1 MQVNLYPW
9 AKPGQVNRIELWYRT
24 PEETAKQ
31 KMIVKSV
38 RVGAVSRRPAQ

>member
-9 AKPGQVNRIELWYRT
+9 ARLGEVNRIELWSYR
-24 PEETAKQ
+24 PQEQAQQ

-38 RVGAVSRRPAQ
+38 RIGAVPQAR